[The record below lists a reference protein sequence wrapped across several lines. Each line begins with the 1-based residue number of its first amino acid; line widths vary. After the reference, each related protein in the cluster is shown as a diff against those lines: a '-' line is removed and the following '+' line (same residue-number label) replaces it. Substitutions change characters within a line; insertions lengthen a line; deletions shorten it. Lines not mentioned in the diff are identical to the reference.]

1 MPITSLL
8 VALRCQIVHNNVAL
22 GCVGNVQRAMFSGP
36 ASVPVSVAGSPGD
49 RLAIGQLLAGAID
62 R

>member
-22 GCVGNVQRAMFSGP
+22 GCVVDVQRAMFSAARFRPRVWG
-36 ASVPVSVAGSPGD
+36 
-49 RLAIGQLLAGAID
+49 
-62 R
+62 